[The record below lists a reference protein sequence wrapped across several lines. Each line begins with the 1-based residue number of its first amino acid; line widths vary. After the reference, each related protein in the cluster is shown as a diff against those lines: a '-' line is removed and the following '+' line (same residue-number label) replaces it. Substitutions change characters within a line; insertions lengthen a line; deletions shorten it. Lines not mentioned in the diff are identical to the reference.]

1 MRLLI
6 IRSIILVLLLAS
18 VVGALLFSGKLRNRA
33 IFSMEYT
40 KLDSHLVPLAG
51 AYLGVKSSKKYY
63 FPWCYGAERSKAI
76 NREVFASLREA
87 EGKGY
92 IKSKQCSGL

>member
-40 KLDSHLVPLAG
+40 KLDSHLVLWRAHIWELK
-51 AYLGVKSSKKYY
+51 AVKSII
-63 FPWCYGAERSKAI
+63 FHG
-76 NREVFASLREA
+76 VM
-87 EGKGY
+87 
-92 IKSKQCSGL
+92 GLNGQKL